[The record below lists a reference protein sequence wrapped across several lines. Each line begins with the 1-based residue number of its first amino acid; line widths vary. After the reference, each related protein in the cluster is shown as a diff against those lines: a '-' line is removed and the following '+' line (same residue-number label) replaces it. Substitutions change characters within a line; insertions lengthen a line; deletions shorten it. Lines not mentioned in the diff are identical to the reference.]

1 MKSHISLEN
10 LISKLLGGF
19 GTAVGGVFLLIAVVI
34 HLLERFSLAELA
46 AIVLAELGAVII
58 ALSLLHIAYERIV
71 REQHKE
77 DILTSLKAVVEDEL
91 KEPRNLKV
99 FVESVM
105 DIDRRKEHEAYLG
118 FVKLGMNAAYYL
130 DETDI
135 KTRLAKSDNI
145 KVLKTWFPETE
156 VLEDGL
162 REALENNNASI
173 KLLLSHPKSDIL
185 RERSHSAG
193 EERGHGHDKVIRA
206 IQRLHNWISK
216 TGKGKVEIGLYYGWP
231 GCPVIWHGENAIMG
245 FYFWGNSSPHWP
257 WVEVE
262 PDTILDKIL
271 NKQFDSLW
279 NDSRTEKLVGV
290 KELGVWLE
298 KNT

>member
-118 FVKLGMNAAYYL
+118 YVKLGMNATYYL
-130 DETDI
+130 DMTDI

-156 VLEDGL
+156 V
-162 REALENNNASI
+162 
-173 KLLLSHPKSDIL
+173 
-185 RERSHSAG
+185 
-193 EERGHGHDKVIRA
+193 
-206 IQRLHNWISK
+206 
-216 TGKGKVEIGLYYGWP
+216 
-231 GCPVIWHGENAIMG
+231 
-245 FYFWGNSSPHWP
+245 
-257 WVEVE
+257 
-262 PDTILDKIL
+262 
-271 NKQFDSLW
+271 
-279 NDSRTEKLVGV
+279 
-290 KELGVWLE
+290 
-298 KNT
+298 